1 MTKTSEKFKIPE
13 TMKAAVLFG
22 PGDMRVVDK
31 PVPTPASDQVLV
43 KVAECGM
50 CGTDL
55 KIYDGHFPLTPPFG
69 KFTPGHE
76 WTGTIVGLGDSVDE
90 FEIGDRVC
98 IEAHHGC
105 GRCENCL
112 AGKYTMCLN
121 YGNPEKGQWAS
132 GMTADGGF
140 AEYVVHSVSSVYK
153 MNDSLTFDDAVV
165 LTTAGTGLF
174 GIDTIG
180 GYLLGEDVLIF
191 GGGPVGLMTVQLAKQ
206 LGAKKVILADLIQSR
221 LDLGKK
227 LGADYV
233 INSGEVKDV
242 PKKVK
247 ELTGGEGVHV
257 AIDAAGA
264 TMIPQQLI
272 EATRRGGQILLI
284 AFYGKPVTLD
294 LASAIRQGIQI
305 HTSRGEGGG
314 NVARAV
320 SLAEMGRLTC
330 GELVTNRFPLEKIN
344 EALGIVR
351 SHEGDP
357 IKVVIQF

>member
-1 MTKTSEKFKIPE
+1 MTQDTKQLTVPS

-22 PGDMRVVDK
+22 PGDMRIVEK
-31 PVPTPASDQVLV
+31 PVPKPAPGQVLV

-90 FEIGDRVC
+90 FDIGDRVC

-121 YGNPEKGQWAS
+121 YGVPGKGQWAS

-153 MNDSLTFDDAVV
+153 MNDKLTFDDAVV

-174 GIDTIG
+174 GIDTVG

-206 LGAKKVILADLIQSR
+206 LGAKTVILADLIQSR
-221 LDLGKK
+221 LDLAKD

-233 INSGEVKDV
+233 INSGKVKDLPAEVK
-242 PKKVK
+242 K
-247 ELTGGEGVHV
+247 LTGGQGVHL

-264 TMIPQQLI
+264 TSLPQLAL
-272 EATRRGGQILLI
+272 ESTRRGGQILLI
-284 AFYGKPVTLD
+284 AFYAKPVTLD

-320 SLAEMGRLTC
+320 SLAEMGRFRC

>member
-1 MTKTSEKFKIPE
+1 MIQDTNQFTIPE

-22 PGDMRVVDK
+22 PGDMRVVEKKVPK
-31 PVPTPASDQVLV
+31 PKSDQVLV

-90 FEIGDRVC
+90 FQIGDRVC

-121 YGNPEKGQWAS
+121 YGNPEKGQLAS

-140 AEYVVHSVSSVYK
+140 AEYAVHSVSSVYK
-153 MNDSLTFDDAVV
+153 MNDNLSFDDAVV

-206 LGAKKVILADLIQSR
+206 LGAKTVILADLIQSR
-221 LDLGKK
+221 LDLAKK

-233 INSGEVKDV
+233 IKSDEVADLPKEVK
-242 PKKVK
+242 K
-247 ELTGGEGVHV
+247 LTDGQGTHV
-257 AIDAAGA
+257 TIDAAGA
-264 TMIPQQLI
+264 PNLPQLAI
-272 EATRRGGQILLI
+272 ESTRRGGKILLI

-305 HTSRGEGGG
+305 NTSRGEGGG

-320 SLAEMGRLTC
+320 SLAEMGRLRC

-344 EALGIVR
+344 EALEIVR
-351 SHEGDP
+351 SHKGDP